1 MIEKTTNY
9 SLEQQEALV
18 NLVTN
23 DSLIINH
30 VVMRPNQS
38 FPSHITE
45 HDLNIIITA
54 GQVSISLDDQQKHTY
69 NIGQMVSI
77 PKGVMSGISNPAT
90 TQTELFVIKSIK

>member
-30 VVMRPNQS
+30 VVVPPGKI
-38 FPSHITE
+38 FPAHMTE
-45 HDLNIIITA
+45 SEVYIIITT
-54 GQVSISLDDQQKHTY
+54 GTLTVNLNSQPDHSYCK
-69 NIGQMVSI
+69 NNMVSI
-77 PKGVMSGISNPAT
+77 PKGVMSGISN
-90 TQTELFVIKSIK
+90 QGDVLTELFVVKHI